1 MNVSRVEFI
10 MFFGGD
16 TSVLLSRNNQ
26 VPNDEWNRMKLV
38 NDPTMDMYV
47 TWKNYIRERSAAV
60 REAEVFKDLDSG
72 T

>member
-10 MFFGGD
+10 MFLFFGGG

-26 VPNDEWNRMKLV
+26 VPNDGSNRMKLV
-38 NDPTMDMYV
+38 NDPTMDV
-47 TWKNYIRERSAAV
+47 YI
-60 REAEVFKDLDSG
+60 